1 VTLLK
6 TRLLRTTLVGTLVS
20 LSLCGTAS
28 VLTAPAISFNDVTTA
43 AGIKFTHFTGGFGK
57 KYLPETMGS
66 GCAFFDFDG
75 DGWADILLLNG
86 SDLGVPKRR
95 ATNPALYRNNRNGT
109 FTDVTRA
116 AGLAVDMYAMAATL
130 GDYDND
136 GDDDLYVSCLGPDR
150 LFQNQGKGIFKD
162 VTAATGLGC
171 SDFGASAAWL
181 DYDRDGWL
189 DLYVANY
196 VEWTA
201 ATDIYCTLDGKS
213 KSYCTPESYK
223 GVSGRLYR
231 NLKGSRFQD
240 MTRTAG
246 VFLPSQKGLG
256 VCVTDADLD
265 GWPDIVV
272 ANDTEPNNLFL
283 NQKNGSFKDVGVASG
298 IAFSEEGVARGAM
311 GIDAADYDLSGRSS
325 LVIGNFSN
333 QMLALYHNEG
343 KAFFIDEAPVS
354 EIGHKSLLTLAFG
367 CFFFDFDL
375 DGWVDIFVANG
386 HVENEINKVQSKV
399 TYAQPTHLFRN
410 LGKKQFQQVTAHVGG
425 ALVKPYV
432 GRGSAYADFD
442 RDGDL
447 DILMTTNGGTAHLF
461 RNDGGS
467 QSRFIRIRLRGSRSN
482 RNGYGTLVQLTWGG
496 KTQTAFTRSGHSY
509 LSQSES
515 VQTFGIGS
523 ATRAEKV
530 RLVWPSGA
538 VQELGAFE
546 AGKEY
551 LVDESRGV
559 VAQ

>member
-1 VTLLK
+1 
-6 TRLLRTTLVGTLVS
+6 LVS
-20 LSLCGTAS
+20 P
-28 VLTAPAISFNDVTTA
+28 APNISFNDITTA

-86 SDLGVPKRR
+86 SDLAVTKRR
-95 ATNPALYRNNRNGT
+95 ATSPALYRNNHNGT

-116 AGLAVDMYAMAATL
+116 AGLAVDMYAMGATL

-136 GDDDLYVSCLGPDR
+136 GDDDLYVSCLGPDH

-171 SDFGASAAWL
+171 PDFGASAAWL

-201 ATDIYCTLDGKS
+201 ATDIYCTLDGKT

-231 NLKGSRFQD
+231 NLKGTRFED
-240 MTRTAG
+240 VTRTAG
-246 VFLPSQKGLG
+246 VFLPSQKALG
-256 VCVTDADLD
+256 VCVIDADLD
-265 GWPDIVV
+265 GWPDIAV

-283 NQKNGSFKDVGVASG
+283 NQRNGSFKDVGVASG

-311 GIDAADYDLSGRSS
+311 GIDAADYDLSGRPS

-367 CFFFDFDL
+367 CFFFDYDL

-410 LGKKQFQQVTAHVGG
+410 LGKKQFQQVTAGVGG
-425 ALVKPYV
+425 ALVKHYV
-432 GRGSAYADFD
+432 ARGSAYADFD

-467 QSRFIRIRLRGSRSN
+467 QSRFVRIRLRGSRSN
-482 RNGYGTLVQLTWGG
+482 RDGYGTLIQLTSGG
-496 KTQTAFTRSGHSY
+496 KTQSVFTRSGHSY

-523 ATRAEKV
+523 STRADKV
-530 RLVWPSGA
+530 RLVWPSGT
-538 VQELGAFE
+538 VQELGALE

-551 LVDESRGV
+551 LIDESQGV
-559 VAQ
+559 TSRK